1 MSIGPTHNSYWSLVW
16 FYRRWTAA
24 VVIERDTLPVSL
36 FAQFKE
42 PTSSVFVKANRNATH
57 LNGLTIH
64 QHTRQ
69 RQQHHCV
76 DQAARARPKWQE
88 KPEQL
93 AHQEDCPVRCVAID
107 ILTGQSLLSR
117 SYMCYTP
124 EGCTPMDKAPRLHQR
139 RLRLEAFGAFETNNR
154 FNIVLIREELV

>member
-1 MSIGPTHNSYWSLVW
+1 M
-16 FYRRWTAA
+16 RAA
-24 VVIERDTLPVSL
+24 VGDTLPVSL
-36 FAQFKE
+36 FAPLLFVSSKE

-76 DQAARARPKWQE
+76 DQAARARPNWQE
-88 KPEQL
+88 KREQL

-107 ILTGQSLLSR
+107 ILAGQSLLSR
-117 SYMCYTP
+117 SYTQ
-124 EGCTPMDKAPRLHQR
+124 EGCTPTDKASRLHQS
-139 RLRLEAFGAFETNNR
+139 RLRLEAFSAFETNNR
-154 FNIVLIREELV
+154 FNIVLIREDLV